1 MVQKKKK
8 TKVHIQQNQQ
18 HPQRKDKS
26 AVDAVGNKRFR
37 LFFKSGGASILVA
50 KGLTKNEVYILTK
63 QFENNLK
70 NYDSKLEGVWLSVK

>member
-1 MVQKKKK
+1 MQK
-8 TKVHIQQNQQ
+8 TKVHIQNQQ
-18 HPQRKDKS
+18 HQQRKDKS
-26 AVDAVGNKRFR
+26 AVDEVGNKRLR

>member
-1 MVQKKKK
+1 MKK
-8 TKVHIQQNQQ
+8 TKVHIQNQQ
-18 HPQRKDKS
+18 HQQRKDKS
-26 AVDAVGNKRFR
+26 AVDKVGNKRFR